1 MSVIKF
7 NATVDTKSTYYQL
20 HQKINFYRAVVTRE
34 NSRELKAEFFA
45 DLDVTSHGSTLYRDL
60 KNSGICKTLT
70 LYPDSILNDNEE

>member
-1 MSVIKF
+1 MSVIRF
-7 NATVDTKSTYYQL
+7 NVTVDTKSAYYGVQ
-20 HQKINFYRAVVTRE
+20 QKINFHRAVVTRE
-34 NSRELKAEFFA
+34 KTRELKAEFFA